1 MTPAECKL
9 WYQFLSG
16 HEVRFLRQRPIGQYI
31 PDFYCASRRLVIE
44 LDGSQHHT
52 PEGLARDAARTA
64 ALEQSNITVIRF
76 TNAEVMNHFQAVCA
90 KIEASLITIPPRAPQ
105 KPPRQRGPLE
115 P

>member
-1 MTPAECKL
+1 MTPAERKL

-16 HEVRFLRQRPIGQYI
+16 HEVRFLRQRPIGSFI

-52 PEGLARDAARTA
+52 LEGLARDAARTA

-76 TNAEVMNHFQAVCA
+76 TNAEVMNHFSAVCLQ
-90 KIEASLITIPPRAPQ
+90 IQ
-105 KPPRQRGPLE
+105 KHLDP
-115 P
+115 

>member
-1 MTPAECKL
+1 MTPAERKL

-16 HEVRFLRQRPIGQYI
+16 HEVRFLRQRPIGSFI

-52 PEGLARDAARTA
+52 PEGLVRDAARTA

-76 TNAEVMNHFQAVCA
+76 TNAEVMNHFSAVCL
-90 KIEASLITIPPRAPQ
+90 KIQQHLDP
-105 KPPRQRGPLE
+105 
-115 P
+115 

>member
-1 MTPAECKL
+1 MTPAERKL
-9 WYQFLSG
+9 WYQFLSD
-16 HEVRFLRQRPIGQYI
+16 HEVRFLRQRPIGSFI

-52 PEGLARDAARTA
+52 PEGLVRDAARTA

-76 TNAEVMNHFQAVCA
+76 TNTEVMNHFPAVCA
-90 KIEASLITIPPRAPQ
+90 KIEAFLATIPTRAPQ